1 MTYQELLSAVRA
13 DPVDADYHSLR
24 MAYVRSDQY
33 QPHPHDRE
41 TVTVMNEALRIGD
54 LDAALVATKSLLDR
68 DYLDIMAHMVADYI
82 YTSRDD
88 LDRALHHRAFAKGL
102 IDAILATGNG
112 NDFHT
117 AFIVINTLEEYVI
130 LRVLGFILLQQEFV
144 EHEGHYFDV
153 LLAQH
158 QQSGDTVRFIFNID
172 LPFGWFL
179 QHQPEEDEPFGED
192 GGEAR

>member
-1 MTYQELLSAVRA
+1 MTYQELLDAVRA
-13 DPVDADYHSLR
+13 DPVDADYHALR
-24 MAYVRSDQY
+24 MAYTRSDHY
-33 QPHPHDRE
+33 QPHPHDHD
-41 TVTVMNEALRIGD
+41 TVALMNEALRIGD
-54 LDAALVATKSLLDR
+54 LDGAMVATQKLLDR

-88 LDRALHHRAFAKGL
+88 TERALYHRAIARGL
-102 IDAILATGNG
+102 IDAVLATGNG

-130 LRVLGFILLQQEFV
+130 LRVLGFVLLQQEFV

-153 LLAQH
+153 LVAQH
-158 QQSGDTVRFIFNID
+158 QQTGDMMRFVFNID

-179 QHQPEEDEPFGED
+179 QHQSEDEEDNDEEWG
-192 GGEAR
+192 